1 MLNRLR
7 CKHVLVT
14 LKQKQK
20 QKKLVQRRH
29 FQLIVKSTP
38 VLQQIHIT
46 FNPRLDFETYA
57 PSQTMNANLKR
68 IATRSPAF
76 SRALGFCLCLHR
88 VLIGAL
94 QYCPLLWLATLITLK
109 VWFSDVSGK
118 VHYLSPK
125 GREEGSWRI
134 FGSHSFQG
142 KRRGDQLSPIK

>member
-57 PSQTMNANLKR
+57 PSQTMNVNLKR

-88 VLIGAL
+88 VLIGSL

-109 VWFSDVSGK
+109 SEITTFQGRFII
-118 VHYLSPK
+118 YRRRRG
-125 GREEGSWRI
+125 GREVEGFLDHTVFRENGGGISCR
-134 FGSHSFQG
+134 Q
-142 KRRGDQLSPIK
+142 

>member
-57 PSQTMNANLKR
+57 PSQTMNANLKW

-76 SRALGFCLCLHR
+76 SRASGFCLCLHR
-88 VLIGAL
+88 VLIGSL

-125 GREEGSWRI
+125 GI
-134 FGSHSFQG
+134 FGSHGFQG